1 MTGFFIAV
9 GLLFAVAIWMG
20 YMNIKYGNPLVEA
33 DRKLIEE
40 GKLPELL

>member
-9 GLLFAVAIWMG
+9 GLLAVVAVGIG
-20 YMNIKYGNPLVEA
+20 YTNIKYGNPLVES
-33 DRKLIEE
+33 DRKLMAE

>member
-1 MTGFFIAV
+1 MTGFFI
-9 GLLFAVAIWMG
+9 GSSIIGCMFLIIG
-20 YMNIKYGNPLVEA
+20 YTNIKYGNPLVEA